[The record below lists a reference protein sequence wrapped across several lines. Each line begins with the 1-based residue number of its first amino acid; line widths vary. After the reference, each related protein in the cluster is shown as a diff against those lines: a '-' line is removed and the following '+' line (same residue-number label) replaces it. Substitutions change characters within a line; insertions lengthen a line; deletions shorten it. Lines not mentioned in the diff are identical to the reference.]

1 MRRYA
6 VTLTVDP
13 AAFGV
18 CEPLP
23 CWYDA
28 APALVSAGVRLAV
41 AIAPGPV
48 VVLGAVVGAVVAAVV
63 VALGAVEAN
72 CTPIT
77 CSNDCSS
84 EPNKFCAVAAGTCA
98 AVELPESAVGS
109 SCEVFLCP
117 CGWALTSGSADDEG
131 VKFAI
136 VDM

>member
-1 MRRYA
+1 M
-6 VTLTVDP
+6 DP
-13 AAFGV
+13 AAFGD
-18 CEPLP
+18 CEPLLS
-23 CWYDA
+23 WYDA
-28 APALVSAGVRLAV
+28 APALASAGVRLV
-41 AIAPGPV
+41 VVIAPGPV
-48 VVLGAVVGAVVAAVV
+48 VVLGAVVAAVG
-63 VALGAVEAN
+63 VAPGAVEAN

-117 CGWALTSGSADDEG
+117 CGWALTSGSADGED

>member
-1 MRRYA
+1 
-6 VTLTVDP
+6 
-13 AAFGV
+13 
-18 CEPLP
+18 
-23 CWYDA
+23 
-28 APALVSAGVRLAV
+28 VRLV
-41 AIAPGPV
+41 VVIAPGPV
-48 VVLGAVVGAVVAAVV
+48 VVLGAVVAAAAVE
-63 VALGAVEAN
+63 GAVEAN

-117 CGWALTSGSADDEG
+117 CGWALTSGSADDED